1 MAAALIFIFV
11 AGYLLIAL
19 ENWTRISKTAV
30 ALLMA
35 VVSWAVY
42 YCGAG
47 ATSENV
53 SAFTRALGETSEIL
67 FFLLG
72 AMVIV
77 EVVDT
82 NGGFDFF
89 RKRLYS
95 ASKVGL
101 LWKLTFVT
109 FFLSAVLD
117 NMTTA
122 IIMVMILDKL
132 VSDRKD
138 KLLYASMVI
147 LSANSGG
154 AFSPIGDVTTIM
166 LWVKGNITTF
176 GVIRSLLLPSLV
188 SVIIPAVIVSL
199 LLRRSAGG
207 EGSGSYGGESS
218 GSGGVEG
225 VVSCGGMDPETAGV
239 EGSGT
244 GVAESSGADGS
255 MDTDYGSGRGRVGGV
270 ESVVIFCVGV
280 GGLLSVPMF
289 RFATGL
295 PPFMGILLVL
305 AILWIVT
312 EIMFRQRKYMSVPP
326 SELPGV
332 SELLHKIDM
341 STILFFL
348 GILTTVAVLA
358 ESGILKAAGS
368 FLDRASGGN
377 PYLVT
382 GAIGFLS
389 AVVDNV
395 PLVAGCMGM
404 YDVAPSVAGCM
415 GTYDVAPSVAAGSEG
430 LAAVVDE
437 VAAGLKAGVPA
448 AIGEVMVESG
458 YEGLAAVVDE
468 VAAGL
473 ETGVPTAIGE
483 VMVETGSEGLAAVE
497 VYGVDGTFWEL
508 LAYSGGIG
516 GSMLIIGSAA
526 GVVVMGLQKISFG
539 WYLRHFSW
547 IACLG
552 FLAGLLA
559 YWLQDL
565 LTSLL

>member
-312 EIMFRQRKYMSVPP
+312 EIMFRQRKYTSVPP

-404 YDVAPSVAGCM
+404 YDVAPSVA
-415 GTYDVAPSVAAGSEG
+415 AGSEG

-448 AIGEVMVESG
+448 
-458 YEGLAAVVDE
+458 
-468 VAAGL
+468 
-473 ETGVPTAIGE
+473 AIGE

-565 LTSLL
+565 ITSLR

>member
-188 SVIIPAVIVSL
+188 SVIIPAVVVSL
-199 LLRRSAGG
+199 LLRRSAGV
-207 EGSGSYGGESS
+207 EGSGSCGTITS
-218 GSGGVEG
+218 GSGVLEG
-225 VVSCGGMDPETAGV
+225 SKRSENGGGM
-239 EGSGT
+239 
-244 GVAESSGADGS
+244 
-255 MDTDYGSGRGRVGGV
+255 

-382 GAIGFLS
+382 GAIGILS

-404 YDVAPSVAGCM
+404 YDVAPSVA
-415 GTYDVAPSVAAGSEG
+415 A
-430 LAAVVDE
+430 
-437 VAAGLKAGVPA
+437 
-448 AIGEVMVESG
+448 
-458 YEGLAAVVDE
+458 
-468 VAAGL
+468 
-473 ETGVPTAIGE
+473 
-483 VMVETGSEGLAAVE
+483 GSEGLAAVE

-559 YWLQDL
+559 YWLQNL
-565 LTSLL
+565 ITSLLWDVACVG

>member
-1 MAAALIFIFV
+1 MTTALICIFI
-11 AGYLLIAL
+11 AGYLLIAF
-19 ENWTRISKTAV
+19 ENKILINKAAV

-35 VVSWAVY
+35 VISWGLFYWDSGAVP
-42 YCGAG
+42 
-47 ATSENV
+47 ENV
-53 SAFTRALGETSEIL
+53 SAFTKALGETSEIL

-89 RKRLYS
+89 RTKLIS
-95 ASKVGL
+95 KTKVGL

-117 NMTTA
+117 NMTTS

-132 VSDRKD
+132 VFDRRD

-166 LWVKGNITTF
+166 LWVKGNISTF
-176 GVIRSLLLPSLV
+176 VVIESLLLPSLV
-188 SVIIPAVIVSL
+188 SVIIPALIISFFL
-199 LLRRSAGG
+199 KGQLEIPQLIHDQGG
-207 EGSGSYGGESS
+207 KLSVDISS
-218 GSGGVEG
+218 K
-225 VVSCGGMDPETAGV
+225 
-239 EGSGT
+239 
-244 GVAESSGADGS
+244 
-255 MDTDYGSGRGRVGGV
+255 
-270 ESVVIFCVGV
+270 ESVLIFCIGV
-280 GGLLSVPMF
+280 GGLLFVPVF
-289 RFATGL
+289 RFLTGL
-295 PPFMGILLVL
+295 PPFMGILLIL

-312 EIMFRQRKYMSVPP
+312 EFIFKQRKYKDIP
-326 SELPGV
+326 SCELPDV
-332 SELLHKIDM
+332 SALLHKIDL

-348 GILTTVAVLA
+348 GILTTVSALA
-358 ESGILKAAGS
+358 ETGILKSTGAY
-368 FLDRASGGN
+368 LDNVSGGN

-382 GAIGFLS
+382 IAIGFLS

-404 YDVAPSVAGCM
+404 YDVMMEGPGVA
-415 GTYDVAPSVAAGSEG
+415 
-430 LAAVVDE
+430 L
-437 VAAGLKAGVPA
+437 
-448 AIGEVMVESG
+448 
-458 YEGLAAVVDE
+458 
-468 VAAGL
+468 
-473 ETGVPTAIGE
+473 
-483 VMVETGSEGLAAVE
+483 
-497 VYGVDGTFWEL
+497 YGIDGTFWEL

-526 GVVVMGLQKISFG
+526 GVVVMGLQKISFD

-552 FLAGLLA
+552 FLAGILA
-559 YWLQDL
+559 YWIQDL
-565 LTSLL
+565 L

>member
-1 MAAALIFIFV
+1 MTTALICIFI
-11 AGYLLIAL
+11 AGYLLIAF
-19 ENWTRISKTAV
+19 ENKILINKAAV

-35 VVSWAVY
+35 VISWGLFYWDSGAVP
-42 YCGAG
+42 
-47 ATSENV
+47 ENV
-53 SAFTRALGETSEIL
+53 SAFTKALGETSEIL

-89 RKRLYS
+89 RTKLIS
-95 ASKVGL
+95 KTKVGL

-117 NMTTA
+117 NMTTS

-132 VSDRKD
+132 VFDRRD

-166 LWVKGNITTF
+166 LWVKGNISTF
-176 GVIRSLLLPSLV
+176 GVIESLLLPSLV
-188 SVIIPAVIVSL
+188 SVIIPALIISFFLKGQLEIPQLIHDQGRKLSVDI
-199 LLRRSAGG
+199 
-207 EGSGSYGGESS
+207 SS
-218 GSGGVEG
+218 K
-225 VVSCGGMDPETAGV
+225 
-239 EGSGT
+239 
-244 GVAESSGADGS
+244 
-255 MDTDYGSGRGRVGGV
+255 
-270 ESVVIFCVGV
+270 ESVLIFCIGV
-280 GGLLSVPMF
+280 GGLLFVPVF
-289 RFATGL
+289 RFLTGL
-295 PPFMGILLVL
+295 PPFMGILLIL

-312 EIMFRQRKYMSVPP
+312 EFIFKQRKYKDIP
-326 SELPGV
+326 SCELPDV
-332 SELLHKIDM
+332 SALLHKIDL

-348 GILTTVAVLA
+348 GILTTVSALA
-358 ESGILKAAGS
+358 ETGILKSAGTY
-368 FLDRASGGN
+368 LDTASGGN
-377 PYLVT
+377 PYIVT
-382 GAIGFLS
+382 VAIGFLS

-404 YDVAPSVAGCM
+404 YDVVMDGPGVA
-415 GTYDVAPSVAAGSEG
+415 
-430 LAAVVDE
+430 L
-437 VAAGLKAGVPA
+437 
-448 AIGEVMVESG
+448 
-458 YEGLAAVVDE
+458 
-468 VAAGL
+468 
-473 ETGVPTAIGE
+473 
-483 VMVETGSEGLAAVE
+483 
-497 VYGVDGTFWEL
+497 YGIDGTFWEL

-552 FLAGLLA
+552 FLAGILA
-559 YWLQDL
+559 YWIQDL
-565 LTSLL
+565 L

>member
-1 MAAALIFIFV
+1 MTTALICIFI
-11 AGYLLIAL
+11 AGYLLIAF
-19 ENWTRISKTAV
+19 ENKILINKAAV

-35 VVSWAVY
+35 VISWGLFYWDSGAVP
-42 YCGAG
+42 
-47 ATSENV
+47 ENV
-53 SAFTRALGETSEIL
+53 SAFTKALGETSEIL

-89 RKRLYS
+89 RTKLIS
-95 ASKVGL
+95 KTKVGL

-117 NMTTA
+117 NMTTS

-132 VSDRKD
+132 VFDRRD

-166 LWVKGNITTF
+166 LWVKGNISTF
-176 GVIRSLLLPSLV
+176 GVIESLLLPSLV
-188 SVIIPAVIVSL
+188 SVIIPALIISFFLKGQLEIPQLIHDQGRKLSVDI
-199 LLRRSAGG
+199 
-207 EGSGSYGGESS
+207 SS
-218 GSGGVEG
+218 K
-225 VVSCGGMDPETAGV
+225 
-239 EGSGT
+239 
-244 GVAESSGADGS
+244 
-255 MDTDYGSGRGRVGGV
+255 
-270 ESVVIFCVGV
+270 ESVLIFCIGV
-280 GGLLSVPMF
+280 GGLLFVPVF
-289 RFATGL
+289 RFLTGL
-295 PPFMGILLVL
+295 PPFMGILLIL

-312 EIMFRQRKYMSVPP
+312 EFIFKQRKYKDIP
-326 SELPGV
+326 SCELPDV
-332 SELLHKIDM
+332 SALLHKIDL

-348 GILTTVAVLA
+348 GILTTVSALA
-358 ESGILKAAGS
+358 ETGILKSTGAY
-368 FLDRASGGN
+368 LDNVSGGN

-382 GAIGFLS
+382 IAIGFLS

-404 YDVAPSVAGCM
+404 YDVMMEGPGVA
-415 GTYDVAPSVAAGSEG
+415 
-430 LAAVVDE
+430 L
-437 VAAGLKAGVPA
+437 
-448 AIGEVMVESG
+448 
-458 YEGLAAVVDE
+458 
-468 VAAGL
+468 
-473 ETGVPTAIGE
+473 
-483 VMVETGSEGLAAVE
+483 
-497 VYGVDGTFWEL
+497 YGIDGMFWEL

-552 FLAGLLA
+552 FLAGILA
-559 YWLQDL
+559 YWIQDL
-565 LTSLL
+565 L